1 MISNYSF
8 NDEVSTLRIWF
19 DNKPFS
25 KEIQE
30 NIKNLKIDLI
40 SEEAKQMYI
49 NERLEKEEKEKE
61 TVQALWRIYSH
72 FLVKYII
79 YFFGFLN
86 NFIYLCIV
94 IKDYLMCNK
103 I

>member
-8 NDEVSTLRIWF
+8 NDEISTLRIWF

-25 KEIQE
+25 NEIKE

-61 TVQALWRIYSH
+61 TVKAL
-72 FLVKYII
+72 
-79 YFFGFLN
+79 
-86 NFIYLCIV
+86 
-94 IKDYLMCNK
+94 
-103 I
+103 

>member
-8 NDEVSTLRIWF
+8 NDEISTLRIWF

-25 KEIQE
+25 NEIQE

-49 NERLEKEEKEKE
+49 NERL
-61 TVQALWRIYSH
+61 
-72 FLVKYII
+72 
-79 YFFGFLN
+79 
-86 NFIYLCIV
+86 
-94 IKDYLMCNK
+94 
-103 I
+103 

>member
-8 NDEVSTLRIWF
+8 NDEISTLRIWF

-30 NIKNLKIDLI
+30 TIKNLKLDLI

-61 TVQALWRIYSH
+61 TVQAL
-72 FLVKYII
+72 
-79 YFFGFLN
+79 
-86 NFIYLCIV
+86 
-94 IKDYLMCNK
+94 
-103 I
+103 